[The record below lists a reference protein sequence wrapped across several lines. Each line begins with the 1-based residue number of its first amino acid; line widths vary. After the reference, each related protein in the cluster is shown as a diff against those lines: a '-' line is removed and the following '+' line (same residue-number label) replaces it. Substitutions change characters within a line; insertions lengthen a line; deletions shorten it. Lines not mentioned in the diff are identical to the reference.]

1 MIFSPGSVLLALSL
15 WVGNVS
21 GLDDLIL
28 EQTRR
33 ALDLRKELLF
43 DYSVEVYQAVA
54 LEGPFGKQKLDSWQ
68 THYLGAEDQFKRK
81 WIERTRNG
89 LPVAPEEGRWGARF
103 TSVLPQLRG
112 RDILTASG
120 FLRKPQIVPN
130 QPGVSEWVEIE
141 IRPKI

>member
-1 MIFSPGSVLLALSL
+1 MALGL

-33 ALDLRKELLF
+33 ALDLRKELFL

-54 LEGPFGKQKLDSWQ
+54 LEGPFGKQKLDSWE
-68 THYLGAEDQFKRK
+68 THYLGAEDQFKRE

-89 LPVAPEEGRWGARF
+89 LPVAPEE
-103 TSVLPQLRG
+103 
-112 RDILTASG
+112 
-120 FLRKPQIVPN
+120 
-130 QPGVSEWVEIE
+130 
-141 IRPKI
+141 